1 MPHPGVTVGD
11 PKLLT
16 CLSAALGLRYFWTR
30 FPRGNKAWP
39 ATAQRCCGLPAAF
52 SSWKK
57 ERTCWPTALPGSP
70 ETKGFPKI
78 RSSGSFQLSG
88 KVSGCGAGPQEKQ
101 KPLQAT
107 KKRGAMEVPGC
118 YSNFQV
124 GSALGSK
131 FLPRGPFGDVDL
143 QHWLLLQGCI
153 AVARG
158 SPRHVS
164 LSTCRGLLLH
174 SLSIGCHCTV
184 VVKRRLL
191 SCTTQLLVLRFAVQL
206 LPARHLERAGTT
218 PV

>member
-1 MPHPGVTVGD
+1 MRGLKELHISLYHPRVCSACIHPVRCVVLQYHKKTDPGVTVGD

-107 KKRGAMEVPGC
+107 KKGVQWKCLVVKAISRSGVLLVQNSYPGDHLVMWISSTGYC
-118 YSNFQV
+118 CRV
-124 GSALGSK
+124 
-131 FLPRGPFGDVDL
+131 V
-143 QHWLLLQGCI
+143 LLLQGEVC
-153 AVARG
+153 
-158 SPRHVS
+158 
-164 LSTCRGLLLH
+164 
-174 SLSIGCHCTV
+174 
-184 VVKRRLL
+184 
-191 SCTTQLLVLRFAVQL
+191 
-206 LPARHLERAGTT
+206 
-218 PV
+218 